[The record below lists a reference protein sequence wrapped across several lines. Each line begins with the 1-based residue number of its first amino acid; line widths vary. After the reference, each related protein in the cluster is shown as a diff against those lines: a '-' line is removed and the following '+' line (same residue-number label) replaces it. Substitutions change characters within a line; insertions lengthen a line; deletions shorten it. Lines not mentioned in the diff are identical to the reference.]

1 VSGSDTMAAAPAGK
15 IGPGALVLVVGP
27 SGAGKDSLL
36 GAAQAILADDT
47 RIVFPRRAVTRESSS
62 FENNVAISRTDFDRA
77 VATGEYALWWCAHDN
92 GYGIDR
98 AIDRDIEAGKVVVV
112 NVSRTIIAD
121 ARKKYQKAAVVL
133 ITAPADVLAARL
145 AGRGRDSDGNLGD
158 RLKRSSL
165 ATEGEPDL
173 VVSNV
178 GTVEEGARTLVDF
191 ISSLRG
197 A

>member
-1 VSGSDTMAAAPAGK
+1 MAGLPGTK
-15 IGPGALVLVVGP
+15 VGPGALVLVVGP

-36 GAAQAILADDT
+36 GAAQAQLANDP
-47 RIVFPRRAVTRESSS
+47 RIVFPRRAVTRASSS
-62 FENNVAISRTDFDRA
+62 FENNVAISRADFDRA
-77 VATGEYALWWCAHDN
+77 VAADEYALWWRAHEN

-98 AIDRDIEAGKVVVV
+98 AIDREIDAGNLVVV

-121 ARKKYQKAAVVL
+121 ARQKYQGAAVVL

-145 AGRGRDSDGNLGD
+145 AERGRDSDGNLGD

-165 ATEGEPDL
+165 VPEGEPDL
-173 VVSNV
+173 VISNV
-178 GTVEEGARTLVDF
+178 GTVEEGAKKLVEF